1 MVRDILTL
9 GNLLLRKKCSEVN
22 GFSDVKLKEEII
34 DLEDTL
40 DDFRKKNGFGRG
52 IAASQVGILKRFIAL
67 NLGNGTFVMI
77 NPRIISRSEEL
88 FTLWDDCM
96 SFPDLLVKI
105 QRSKLI
111 NLEYQDE
118 EGNIK
123 NWNNI
128 EQAESELLQHEIDH
142 LDGILAI
149 DKVLE
154 GNDIIYKTEFIK
166 NREFYETKVDYLI
179 KSTI

>member
-9 GNLLLRKKCSEVN
+9 GNLLLRKKCAEVN
-22 GFSDVKLKEEII
+22 FFSDIKLKDEII

-52 IAASQVGILKRFIAL
+52 IAANQIGIQKRFIAL
-67 NLGNGTFVMI
+67 NLGKGTFVMI
-77 NPRIISRSEEL
+77 NPRIILQSEEI

-96 SFPDLLVKI
+96 SFPELLVKI
-105 QRSKLI
+105 KRSKSI
-111 NLEYQDE
+111 DVEYQDK

-123 NWNNI
+123 NWNKI
-128 EQAESELLQHEIDH
+128 DQAESELLQHEIDH

-154 GNDIIYKTEFIK
+154 GNDIIYKSVFNK